1 MITQSFLTEFEVAL
15 FKAYNR
21 SSRNSTPITGNES
34 NFAGASKYQNEFIT
48 QFMKT
53 FQEQHAVLE
62 RELRRGSND
71 PTQLMN
77 KINSEVEAKLRNALF
92 HKPKMDQTV
101 FDGIA
106 KELRRDIRSVFYSQ
120 RL

>member
-1 MITQSFLTEFEVAL
+1 
-15 FKAYNR
+15 
-21 SSRNSTPITGNES
+21 
-34 NFAGASKYQNEFIT
+34 
-48 QFMKT
+48 
-53 FQEQHAVLE
+53 
-62 RELRRGSND
+62 
-71 PTQLMN
+71 MN